1 MIPGEFILEDD
12 EVEIN
17 SGSSIFE
24 IQVVNSGDRPV
35 QVGSHFH
42 FFETNEYLIF
52 DRDKTINCRLA
63 IASGTAIRFE
73 PGQIRVVPLM
83 KFSGSLGI
91 TETEIKSEVSGGSN
105 G

>member
-1 MIPGEFILEDD
+1 MIPGEFILEDE

-17 SGSSIFE
+17 SASSIFE
-24 IQVVNSGDRPV
+24 VQVINSGDRPV

-52 DRDKTINCRLA
+52 DREQTVNCRLA

-83 KFSGSLGI
+83 RLSGSLGQDE
-91 TETEIKSEVSGGSN
+91 TETQRNIEGSAN